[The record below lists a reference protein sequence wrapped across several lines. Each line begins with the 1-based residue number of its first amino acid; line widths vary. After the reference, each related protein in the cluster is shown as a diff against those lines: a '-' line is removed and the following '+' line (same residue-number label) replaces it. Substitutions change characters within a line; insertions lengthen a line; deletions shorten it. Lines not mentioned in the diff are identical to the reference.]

1 MPRKATRPARKSA
14 PASPAPAPAVRIRMY
29 RPGLGDCWLLTFH
42 NEGVE
47 RHVLIDCGVL
57 VGTPNQKQQLT
68 DIAQHIRKTTS
79 DELAVLV
86 ATHEHWDH
94 VAGFHFAR
102 DEFQHLKPEQVW
114 VAWTEDPEQTIATE
128 KKKQNAM
135 MARAIGMAAEHLGA
149 SASSYDREC
158 GAGIA
163 RITDFDGMLGAA
175 KFSKQ
180 SDSAMQFVV
189 DKRKP
194 ADPYLRPGQVLEQPD
209 WLPGGVRVY
218 VLAPPMDRGA
228 LRQDRTRVEE
238 GFKTEKKG
246 EDGAAF
252 AWMSAVMGASSESMH
267 EDLAIRL
274 RPFDPAL
281 AWPQDDFQA
290 RSKWDVMKRYEEEPW
305 RRIDQDWLHSAASLA
320 LQLDNSINNTS
331 LVLAFELVASRQ
343 VLLFVGDSEL
353 ESWKSW
359 QSMEFQRDDGTRV
372 TAEDLLSRTVFYKV
386 GHHGSGNAT
395 LRAALAKMTSPAL
408 VAAVPTDTDFAKNKQ
423 GWQMPAEKLEP
434 ELHARA
440 RGRVIYADPG
450 KACLR
455 KGKPDGVSQSDWDAF
470 VARVEEKDALY
481 VDYCLG

>member
-14 PASPAPAPAVRIRMY
+14 PAATPPAVRIRMY
-29 RPGLGDCWLLTFH
+29 RPGLGDCWLLTFT
-42 NEGVE
+42 NDGVPH
-47 RHVLIDCGVL
+47 HVLIDCGVL

-68 DIAQHIRKTTS
+68 SIAQHIRTTTS
-79 DELAVLV
+79 DELEVLV

-102 DEFQHLKPEQVW
+102 DEFQHLNPKQVW
-114 VAWTEDPEQTIATE
+114 VAWTEDPRQTIATE

-135 MARAIGMAAEHLGA
+135 MAQAIGMAAEQLGA

-158 GAGIA
+158 GAAIA
-163 RITDFDGMLGAA
+163 RVTDFDGMLGAA

-194 ADPYLRPGQVLEQPD
+194 SDPFLQPGQVLEQPD
-209 WLPGGVRVY
+209 WLPGGVRIY
-218 VLAPPMDRGA
+218 VLAPPMDRAA
-228 LRQDRTRVEE
+228 LRQERTPIEE
-238 GFKTEKKG
+238 GFKTEKKKG

-252 AWMSAVMGASSESMH
+252 AWMSAVMGASPESLH

-274 RPFDPAL
+274 RPFDAAL

-290 RSKWDVMKRYEEEPW
+290 RSKWDIMKSYEDQPW
-305 RRIDQDWLHSAASLA
+305 RRIDHDWLHWAASLA

-331 LVLAFELVASRQ
+331 LVLAFELIESKQ

-353 ESWKSW
+353 EGWKSW
-359 QSMEFQRDDGTRV
+359 QNMEFKRDDGTRV

-434 ELHARA
+434 ELNQRA
-440 RGRVIYADPG
+440 SNRVIYADPG
-450 KACLR
+450 KPCLR
-455 KGKPDGVSQSDWDAF
+455 TAKPEAMRQEDWDAF
-470 VARVEEKDALY
+470 VSRVDEKDGLF
-481 VDYCLG
+481 VDYCLP